1 MGKRHPWDSKMKQLF
16 TEAAESFVEWLTM
29 GSAIFVRLVST
40 TLEVEDIYTD
50 ILCEVLLHGRMA
62 LLHVEFQ
69 KKRDSSMAER
79 LWQYN
84 VRATLKYKCPVWS
97 CVIYLTKDSTVDTP
111 YCKIWPEDNRIIHQ
125 FHFSIVKMWEV
136 STRGLLEEGLS
147 DLAPLLVLTREGK
160 RREVIETAISL
171 LDPPEKL
178 PKRELLALTYGLAS
192 LVFKEEA
199 DQEWLAWRFSM
210 LYDILKDTRA
220 FHDMEKRAREEATK
234 AAQQAAQEKM
244 QAAQQENLRNNRLVI
259 LAVVNG
265 RFTDESLVEQTRA
278 SIEAI
283 DDLETLH
290 HLVVKVA
297 LAQRATEVAALL
309 AQAAASAPVS
319 PPTPVAAPM
328 RKRTTR
334 RRSAN
339 QKA

>member
-1 MGKRHPWDSKMKQLF
+1 MKQLF

-40 TLEVEDIYTD
+40 TLEAEDIYTD
-50 ILCEVLLHGRMA
+50 ILCEVLLHGQMA

-79 LWQYN
+79 LWSYN

-97 CVIYLTKDSTVDTP
+97 CVIYLTKDSTVSTP
-111 YCKIWPEDNRIIHQ
+111 YCKIWPDDNRTIHQ
-125 FHFSIVKMWEV
+125 FHFSIVKLWEL
-136 STRGLLEEGLS
+136 STQGLLEEGLP

-160 RREVIETAISL
+160 SREVIETAITL

-192 LVFKEEA
+192 LVFSEEA

-234 AAQQAAQEKM
+234 AAQQAIQEKAQAAQEK
-244 QAAQQENLRNNRLVI
+244 AQQASLRDIRLVI
-259 LAVVNG
+259 LEVVEG
-265 RFTDESLVEQTRA
+265 RFADALLVEQARA
-278 SIEAI
+278 SLERL
-283 DDLETLH
+283 DDLETLRQ
-290 HLVVKVA
+290 LVVKVA
-297 LAQRATEVAALL
+297 LAQKAEEVSALL
-309 AQAAASAPVS
+309 EQIAVPAPAATSSPAPG
-319 PPTPVAAPM
+319 
-328 RKRTTR
+328 RKRAAR
-334 RRSAN
+334 RQSTK